1 MKFKIKETYL
11 LLIIVMGLVS
21 LSVYSTYALFTAS
34 TTITDVVS
42 FNATLNTDNN
52 LIEYEMITLS
62 PGEVKMVE
70 INVNNTYS
78 TSLYYGTWYQI
89 VSPSDTTDIV
99 VGLTDDNT
107 SSGSGALTKTSSIK
121 LIVGLANNSSKTA
134 IINIGTIGSTTSN
147 LNLPTGRNLIPE
159 EFYVEPN
166 PNSPDLVEGL
176 IPVSYNETTLKWV
189 KADFTNKNNSWY
201 NYKEKK
207 WANAVLVTDTNRS
220 AYQSAAVGTTITD
233 SDILAFYVW
242 IPRYKYKVWNKYKV
256 IGTDSYNART
266 TGIDI
271 VFESD
276 TESTGT
282 IVCNDYSFAEPSS
295 EAGSPNETC
304 TGINGDY
311 YTHPAFTFGDNE
323 IRGFWIGKFE
333 INGYISKMT
342 ILPGEKSYV
351 NKTISEFSTM
361 IQNMQKSSNIYG
373 LSVDKVVIDSHMIKN
388 MEWGAVAYLTNS
400 NYGRCFEGSCIEI
413 STNDCN
419 THVTGMSGN
428 DCSTKSNEYNGTIG
442 VLASTT
448 GNIYGVYDM
457 SGGALEYVM
466 GNMSGTSGRYA
477 LATGD
482 ESAFSTS
489 WYNTQSNQKY
499 LDVYA
504 NGNSYD
510 DQKAYNRGKLGD
522 ATGEIVL
529 STDDLGGWYNDCAKF
544 PASSN
549 RWFYRGGRALSND
562 AGIFHFDKGAGNAY
576 SSFSTRAILVSL
588 N

>member
-52 LIEYEMITLS
+52 LIEYEMITLAS
-62 PGEVKMVE
+62 GEVKMVE

-78 TSLYYGTWYQI
+78 TSLYYGAWYQI

-107 SSGSGALTKTSSIK
+107 NSGSGALAKTSSIK

-147 LNLPTGRNLIPE
+147 LNLPTGKNLIPE
-159 EFYVEPN
+159 GFYVEPN
-166 PNSPDLVEGL
+166 PNSPNLVEGL
-176 IPVSYNETTLKWV
+176 IPVSYNETTLKWI
-189 KADFTNKNNSWY
+189 KADFTNENNSWY

-207 WANAVLVTDTNRS
+207 WANAVLVTETNRS

-242 IPRYKYKVWNKYKV
+242 IPRYKYKVWNKNKV
-256 IGTDSYNART
+256 IGTDSYNAQI

-271 VFESD
+271 VFES
-276 TESTGT
+276 EIASTGT
-282 IVCNDYSFAEPSS
+282 ISCTDYSFDTPSS
-295 EAGSPNETC
+295 IAGSPNETC
-304 TGINGDY
+304 TGVNGDY

-333 INGYISKMT
+333 INGYVSKMT

-373 LSVDKVVIDSHMIKN
+373 LSVDKVAIDSHMIRN

-413 STNDCN
+413 SANDCN
-419 THVTGMSGN
+419 TYVTGMSGN

-448 GNIYGVYDM
+448 GNVYGVYDM

-477 LATGD
+477 LATDD
-482 ESAFSTS
+482 ESGFSTS

-529 STDDLGGWYNDCAKF
+529 STDDLGGWYDDCANF